1 MNENKLIIFSA
12 PSGSGKTTIVH
23 QLMEKYPWLEFSV
36 SATSRAPRGAEQ
48 NGKDYHFLSADEF
61 EAAISEDKFV
71 EWEEVYAGTKY
82 GTLRSELERIWAKGN
97 TILFD
102 VDVKGGLRLKSIFG
116 DRALAIFVMPPSVEE
131 LERRLRG
138 RGTDTEEVIMKRIAK
153 AEFELSKASEFDYT
167 VVNDVLEDAVEQTVA
182 IISQFLK

>member
-1 MNENKLIIFSA
+1 
-12 PSGSGKTTIVH
+12 
-23 QLMEKYPWLEFSV
+23 
-36 SATSRAPRGAEQ
+36 
-48 NGKDYHFLSADEF
+48 
-61 EAAISEDKFV
+61 
-71 EWEEVYAGTKY
+71 
-82 GTLRSELERIWAKGN
+82 
-97 TILFD
+97 
-102 VDVKGGLRLKSIFG
+102 
-116 DRALAIFVMPPSVEE
+116 MPPSVEE